1 MESSPA
7 LFQQVV
13 QHIGEYLET
22 DVSHL
27 RPDARVSTAIPGL
40 DSIKLFELTLYLEDC
55 LGVEFDESVMDH
67 IETMRDFVGYIETRT
82 SSRLEPA

>member
-1 MESSPA
+1 MEPSPA

-13 QHIGEYLET
+13 RHIGEYLEA

-27 RPDARVSTAIPGL
+27 RPDSRVSTAIPGL

-55 LGVEFDESVMDH
+55 LGVELDESVMDH
-67 IETMRDFVGYIETRT
+67 VETMRDFVGYIEAR
-82 SSRLEPA
+82 SPSRLEPA